1 MASKTD
7 PGIQIPDIKPKVIT
21 KIDFQFHTLVS
32 AFGECGGVE
41 LRFGRE
47 RGGDLLARG
56 TGESNI
62 FVRIL
67 KGDNFTFVL

>member
-1 MASKTD
+1 MASTTD
-7 PGIQIPDIKPKVIT
+7 PGIQIPGIKPKVIS
-21 KIDFQFHTLVS
+21 KIDFQLHTLVS

-41 LRFGRE
+41 LWFGRE
-47 RGGDLLARG
+47 RRGDLLACR
-56 TGESNI
+56 TGELNI

>member
-21 KIDFQFHTLVS
+21 KIDFQFHTLVP

-41 LRFGRE
+41 LWFGRE

-56 TGESNI
+56 TGELNI

>member
-1 MASKTD
+1 M
-7 PGIQIPDIKPKVIT
+7 IQVSRLQTSNKIEPEIKS
-21 KIDFQFHTLVS
+21 KIDFQLHTLVS

-67 KGDNFTFVL
+67 KGDNFTFV

>member
-1 MASKTD
+1 M
-7 PGIQIPDIKPKVIT
+7 IQVSRLQTSNKIEPEIKS
-21 KIDFQFHTLVS
+21 KIDFQLHTLVS

-56 TGESNI
+56 TGESSI